1 MSVQAKICG
10 LDRPAAVDAAVQGGA
25 AFVGFVFYP
34 PSPRN
39 LSPARAKEL
48 TARVPSSVI
57 KVGLFVDPSDAEI
70 EAVLADNALDLLQ
83 LHGAETPERVRAIK
97 ARFGLRVMKAIK
109 IAAAA
114 DVELAA
120 LYHGVADRLLFDA
133 LAPADRPG
141 ALPGGNALS
150 FDWALLAGVRPPIPW
165 MLAGGIT
172 AENVARAVATT
183 HAPAI
188 DVSSCVEDHPGVKNL
203 DKIKVF
209 LDAVRSAG

>member
-1 MSVQAKICG
+1 MPIEAKICG

-39 LSPARAKEL
+39 LTPARATEL

-83 LHGAETPERVRAIK
+83 LHGAETPERVRAVK
-97 ARFGLRVMKAIK
+97 ARFGLPVMKAIK

-114 DVELAA
+114 DVAQAA
-120 LYHGVADRLLFDA
+120 RYHGVADRLLFDA
-133 LAPADRPG
+133 LVPAGRPG
-141 ALPGGNALS
+141 ALPGGNAVS
-150 FDWALLAGVRPPIPW
+150 FDWALLADVHLPVPW

-172 AENVARAVATT
+172 AENLARAVATT
-183 HAPAI
+183 RASAV
-188 DVSSCVEDHPGVKNL
+188 DVSSAVEDHPGVKNL

-209 LDAVRSAG
+209 LDAVRNAG